1 MKFLIINPQ
10 LLFNSKDKFTTG
22 IIYLP
27 IALASISSNLKK
39 NKINHTII
47 DLFGNNPKKISK
59 LNNFFV
65 LGENIEKYSNEI
77 KSSDAIFVYANQVIN
92 HLSIIDIIQKIRSI
106 NSSIKIFTFENTQAV
121 TAYSLKDIYKK
132 FVFNENDFVLIGE
145 PEEKISL
152 ICKNLDNFSKLKN
165 INGLICDAFQNY
177 ERDLIQDLDSLPIP
191 DWDQIPLKNYWKL
204 KYAHGPFTS
213 KKYISILTSRGCPY
227 PCKFCVVPETNN
239 RRWRHKSTN
248 KVVDE
253 IEYYIKKYEVKE
265 FHLEDLNPTVN
276 ESRTIEL
283 CNEIIKR
290 DLKINWKIV
299 AGTKVES
306 IKKTST
312 VELMAKAGCKYIS
325 ISPESGSMKIMKKI
339 GKPFDINHA
348 YKIVKSMNENKIFS
362 QACFVLGYPGENK
375 DDLKLTKNMILNLTK
390 NGIDEI
396 AIFIITPI
404 PGSKI
409 FDTIGGYNNLSE
421 LNFSPNW
428 RRYYSFLFKKRL
440 EFYSLFLL
448 FKLFY
453 YPLKIFKQIFNF
465 LTCRFQTKM
474 EMVPYKYLK
483 LSFLTIKL

>member
-1 MKFLIINPQ
+1 MTLFKII
-10 LLFNSKDKFTTG
+10 KR
-22 IIYLP
+22 
-27 IALASISSNLKK
+27 SNTRFRL
-39 NKINHTII
+39 
-47 DLFGNNPKKISK
+47 
-59 LNNFFV
+59 
-65 LGENIEKYSNEI
+65 
-77 KSSDAIFVYANQVIN
+77 
-92 HLSIIDIIQKIRSI
+92 
-106 NSSIKIFTFENTQAV
+106 
-121 TAYSLKDIYKK
+121 
-132 FVFNENDFVLIGE
+132 
-145 PEEKISL
+145 
-152 ICKNLDNFSKLKN
+152 
-165 INGLICDAFQNY
+165 
-177 ERDLIQDLDSLPIP
+177 LPIP

-404 PGSKI
+404 PGSEI

-428 RRYYSFLFKKRL
+428 RRDYSFLFKKRL